1 MSEEKEPEGREDA
14 AGASPVVAGLV
25 REVIEKTLLLALGA
39 AALTKERVQAVVEE
53 FVRRGQLS
61 AEEGKELV
69 EQLGAR
75 GRDEAKATLKRLD
88 VSLQG
93 TYRDMGLATHR
104 ELEDLDFRV
113 RQIEHRLSL
122 AERQLDAASGI
133 PQDL

>member
-1 MSEEKEPEGREDA
+1 MSDEREPEEREDA
-14 AGASPVVAGLV
+14 AGAPPAAAGLV
-25 REVIEKTLLLALGA
+25 RDVIEKTLLVALGA
-39 AALTKERVQAVVEE
+39 AALTKDRVQSVVEE

-61 AEEGKELV
+61 ADEGKELV
-69 EQLGAR
+69 EKLGVR
-75 GRDEAKATLKRLD
+75 SRDEAKATLKRLD

-104 ELEDLDFRV
+104 DLEDLDFRV

>member
-1 MSEEKEPEGREDA
+1 MEQVPETEDRA
-14 AGASPVVAGLV
+14 DSNESVPSPGSIV
-25 REVIEKTLLLALGA
+25 RDVIEKTLLVALGA
-39 AALTKERVQAVVEE
+39 AALTKDRVQSVVEE
-53 FVRRGQLS
+53 FVRRGQLT

-69 EQLGAR
+69 DQLGVR
-75 GRDEAKATLKRLD
+75 SRDEAKATLKRLD
-88 VSLQG
+88 GSLQG

-104 ELEDLDFRV
+104 ELDDLDFRV

>member
-1 MSEEKEPEGREDA
+1 
-14 AGASPVVAGLV
+14 
-25 REVIEKTLLLALGA
+25 VIEKTLLLALGA
-39 AALTKERVQAVVEE
+39 AALTKDRVQAVVEE

-61 AEEGKELV
+61 ADEGKELV

-75 GRDEAKATLKRLD
+75 SRDEAKATLKRLD
-88 VSLQG
+88 GSLQG

-122 AERQLDAASGI
+122 AERQLDTAAGI

>member
-1 MSEEKEPEGREDA
+1 MSEEKEAAGRDDA
-14 AGASPVVAGLV
+14 AGAPPAATSLV

-39 AALTKERVQAVVEE
+39 AALTKDRVQAVVEE

-61 AEEGKELV
+61 ADEGKELV

-75 GRDEAKATLKRLD
+75 SRDEAKATLKRLD
-88 VSLQG
+88 GSLQG

-122 AERQLDAASGI
+122 AERQLDTAAGI